1 MNTYRFT
8 SKRLLASALITTG
21 LLGTAPVIG
30 DELLASE
37 SLSKIEESISP
48 KIESELCNH
57 RFQCRKTGLIVHFLP
72 DSKALFVHPESA
84 LSLKADYT
92 VHFNRSMTVSVYENP
107 FNREAAF
114 FKKSDYFLSLLVT
127 DSHDLSYR
135 KETVGVDQKS
145 AVVFFLGK
153 ADLCFVG
160 IPHKTR

>member
-107 FNREAAF
+107 SNHFDLMMHDLRIGSDGFAATINRESRF
-114 FKKSDYFLSLLVT
+114 F
-127 DSHDLSYR
+127 
-135 KETVGVDQKS
+135 QK
-145 AVVFFLGK
+145 V
-153 ADLCFVG
+153 
-160 IPHKTR
+160 